1 MNSVDKI
8 LKVIYDINNME
19 NTTSNT
25 SDNTKY
31 NNEELGALWKRT
43 ARSDGQ
49 TYLAGH
55 IKGGE
60 LGLGE
65 ETVKVVVFSNKN
77 KTNERAPDFR
87 IYKSKPVQEQEQ
99 EAKASEQPE
108 ASKQPEALEELID

>member
-1 MNSVDKI
+1 
-8 LKVIYDINNME
+8 ME
-19 NTTSNT
+19 NTTSDT
-25 SDNTKY
+25 SDNTKNNNNN

-87 IYKSKPVQEQEQ
+87 IYKSKPLQQSE
-99 EAKASEQPE
+99 ASEQRE
-108 ASKQPEALEELID
+108 EVTEELID

>member
-1 MNSVDKI
+1 
-8 LKVIYDINNME
+8 ME

-25 SDNTKY
+25 SNN

-43 ARSDGQ
+43 ARNDGQ

-55 IKGGE
+55 VKGGD

-87 IYKSKPVQEQEQ
+87 IYKSKPPQQQAE
-99 EAKASEQPE
+99 ASEESQPKE
-108 ASKQPEALEELID
+108 SSEELID

>member
-1 MNSVDKI
+1 
-8 LKVIYDINNME
+8 ME

-25 SDNTKY
+25 SDNTN

-55 IKGGE
+55 VKGGE

-87 IYKSKPVQEQEQ
+87 IYKSKPVQQQEV
-99 EAKASEQPE
+99 E
-108 ASKQPEALEELID
+108 ASVQSEVTEELID

>member
-1 MNSVDKI
+1 
-8 LKVIYDINNME
+8 ME
-19 NTTSNT
+19 NTTSDT
-25 SDNTKY
+25 SNNNNNNN

-55 IKGGE
+55 VKGGE

-77 KTNERAPDFR
+77 KTNKEKHENMKRNKLPT
-87 IYKSKPVQEQEQ
+87 
-99 EAKASEQPE
+99 
-108 ASKQPEALEELID
+108 KQKFISQITQILS

>member
-1 MNSVDKI
+1 
-8 LKVIYDINNME
+8 ME
-19 NTTSNT
+19 NTTSDT
-25 SDNTKY
+25 SNNNNDN

-55 IKGGE
+55 VKGGE

-87 IYKSKPVQEQEQ
+87 IYKSKPQPQQQEV
-99 EAKASEQPE
+99 AVDDADSSQPE
-108 ASKQPEALEELID
+108 VTEELID

>member
-1 MNSVDKI
+1 
-8 LKVIYDINNME
+8 ME

-25 SDNTKY
+25 SNNNNNSN

-43 ARSDGQ
+43 ARNDGQ

-55 IKGGE
+55 VKGGD

-87 IYKSKPVQEQEQ
+87 IYKSKPMQQQSE
-99 EAKASEQPE
+99 ASEDKAPQE
-108 ASKQPEALEELID
+108 TSEELID

>member
-1 MNSVDKI
+1 
-8 LKVIYDINNME
+8 ME
-19 NTTSNT
+19 NTTSDT
-25 SDNTKY
+25 SNNNSN

-43 ARSDGQ
+43 ARNDGQ

-55 IKGGE
+55 VKGGE

-87 IYKSKPVQEQEQ
+87 IYKSKPPQQQQ
-99 EAKASEQPE
+99 EAAVDHTDSSQPE
-108 ASKQPEALEELID
+108 VTEELID